1 MNGERVGVHEEVVWR
16 RPFCRLVHFVRD
28 LPAEDRARNPRIL
41 LVAPMSGH
49 FATLLRGTV
58 ETLLPNHEVFI
69 TDWQDARGVP
79 LGAGGF
85 DLDDY
90 IVYMRE
96 LFAYFGGDVHVFAV
110 CQPAVPVLAAIA
122 LMEEDGDPAV
132 PLSMILAGGP
142 IDTRVSPTV
151 VNKLAQERGTNWF
164 RRNVI
169 TRVPWPNLGYGRNV
183 YPGFLQ
189 LTGFMTMN
197 LDRHVN
203 KHRDFYDEYLA
214 VMDLTEE
221 FYLQTVDTVF
231 VRHALPRSEMTHYG
245 RRIDLSAIRRVA
257 LMTVE
262 GEKDDITGLGQC
274 AAAHELCANIP
285 ADNKRHFE
293 CPGVGHYGIFN
304 GSRFR
309 TEIAPRI
316 GRFVRRHDP
325 RTQSVRELA
334 LMERDVATARAS
346 GHSYEL
352 AAAAFSFSAANDSAP
367 DRMARRLKS
376 QGLGSIEPKQEDS
389 EPSQE
394 GLHVAQFRLMALA
407 GSLFLDGLFRLHKPA
422 GLRGTTRSHFS

>member
-1 MNGERVGVHEEVVWR
+1 MGGGLQYTR
-16 RPFCRLVHFVRD
+16 
-28 LPAEDRARNPRIL
+28 RNP
-41 LVAPMSGH
+41 
-49 FATLLRGTV
+49 T
-58 ETLLPNHEVFI
+58 
-69 TDWQDARGVP
+69 
-79 LGAGGF
+79 
-85 DLDDY
+85 
-90 IVYMRE
+90 
-96 LFAYFGGDVHVFAV
+96 AV
-110 CQPAVPVLAAIA
+110 NNLAA
-122 LMEEDGDPAV
+122 
-132 PLSMILAGGP
+132 
-142 IDTRVSPTV
+142 
-151 VNKLAQERGTNWF
+151 ERGIDWF
-164 RRNVI
+164 RSHVI
-169 TRVPWPNLGYGRNV
+169 TKVPFPHPGVMRDV

-189 LTGFMTMN
+189 LNGFISMN
-197 LDRHVN
+197 LDRHMDAHKNLFKNLVKGDGDLVD

-376 QGLGSIEPKQEDS
+376 QGLGSIEPKQEDR

-394 GLHVAQFRLMALA
+394 GLHLAKFRLSAPR
-407 GSLFLDGLFRLHKPA
+407 GNLFLDGLFRLHKPA